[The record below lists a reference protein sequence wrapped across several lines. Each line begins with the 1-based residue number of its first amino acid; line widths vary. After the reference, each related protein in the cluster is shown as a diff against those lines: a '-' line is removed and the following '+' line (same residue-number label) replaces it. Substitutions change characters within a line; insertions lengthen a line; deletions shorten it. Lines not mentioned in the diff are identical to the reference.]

1 MVCYNTMCSI
11 VHPTPQT
18 TRDPTWIHSISY
30 QLATMRGQRHCTQ
43 AMDDQMAQ
51 VGAPGKVSALLVFLL
66 VFPGVFR
73 VFFLVELLCIYILYI
88 YLYTYTYIQAS
99 SCVPGRGEFCQNGPP
114 AFGAISV
121 AA

>member
-1 MVCYNTMCSI
+1 
-11 VHPTPQT
+11 
-18 TRDPTWIHSISY
+18 
-30 QLATMRGQRHCTQ
+30 
-43 AMDDQMAQ
+43 MAQ

-73 VFFLVELLCIYILYI
+73 VFFSCWSYCIYIYI
-88 YLYTYTYIQAS
+88 YIYIYIQGS

-121 AA
+121 TASSLLLSQISRHEISPGNSGCLRISRFFLLVRPLQLTTAPSMS